1 LENSIQR
8 ALILASGNLIDASDI
23 YFEDS
28 LSMAVEEKSDVG
40 GGDKLLGGGLRAREK
55 QLIVD
60 ALNAV
65 DGCRKDAATRLGVSP
80 RTLRYKLAKLKEQ
93 GVAIPAVG

>member
-1 LENSIQR
+1 MSTDAKSQPDVNS
-8 ALILASGNLIDASDI
+8 SG
-23 YFEDS
+23 
-28 LSMAVEEKSDVG
+28 
-40 GGDKLLGGGLRAREK
+40 KLLDGGLRAREK

-65 DGCRKDAATRLGVSP
+65 DGCRKDAASRLGVSP